1 MKVKSLTRDQLFVTP
16 WTVAHQ
22 APPSMGFSRQEYWSG
37 LPLPSP
43 GGLPNSGSSR
53 VFLTQELNPGIL
65 HFWQTLLTEPPG
77 APLGGG
83 LCVYFMFLNQG
94 LAGYGLGAESGPLP
108 VFVNTVL
115 LTPSHTLVYVLSR
128 VAFMLQELS
137 SWDKRPHGPQSLRYL
152 LADPF
157 QDLCWPLFSKL
168 HYQRKGAFN

>member
-1 MKVKSLTRDQLFVTP
+1 
-16 WTVAHQ
+16 
-22 APPSMGFSRQEYWSG
+22 MGFSRQEYWSG

-94 LAGYGLGAESGPLP
+94 LAGYGLGAKSGPLP

-115 LTPSHTLVYVLSR
+115 LTHSLFMYCQGLLSCCK
-128 VAFMLQELS
+128 S
-137 SWDKRPHGPQSLRYL
+137 
-152 LADPF
+152 
-157 QDLCWPLFSKL
+157 
-168 HYQRKGAFN
+168 